1 MRIRGRGTNGKTV
14 VSDEK
19 WHNTAGSYDGKKLLL
34 YVDGVQ
40 EAEGSHK
47 GKPDFMDDP
56 LMLGGGNLWPF
67 KGIIDDV
74 GLFNKALSI
83 DDIKTIMKE
92 GLSSMLAVSP
102 SGQLTLTWAEI
113 KK

>member
-1 MRIRGRGTNGKTV
+1 
-14 VSDEK
+14 
-19 WHNTAGSYDGKKLLL
+19 
-34 YVDGVQ
+34 
-40 EAEGSHK
+40 
-47 GKPDFMDDP
+47 MDDP
-56 LMLGGGNLWPF
+56 LMLGGGQLWPF
-67 KGIIDDV
+67 KGIINDV

-102 SGQLTLTWAEI
+102 SDQLTLTWAEI

>member
-1 MRIRGRGTNGKTV
+1 MDFQTAPAGGNVSVYFSQGANQWRGALGKTV

-19 WHNTAGSYDGKKLLL
+19 WHHTAGSYDGKKLLL

-40 EAEGSHK
+40 EAEGDHK

-56 LMLGGGNLWPF
+56 LMLVGGTIWPF

-74 GLFNKALSI
+74 GLF
-83 DDIKTIMKE
+83 
-92 GLSSMLAVSP
+92 
-102 SGQLTLTWAEI
+102 
-113 KK
+113 KKRYRLMI

>member
-1 MRIRGRGTNGKTV
+1 
-14 VSDEK
+14 
-19 WHNTAGSYDGKKLLL
+19 
-34 YVDGVQ
+34 
-40 EAEGSHK
+40 
-47 GKPDFMDDP
+47 MDDP
-56 LMLGGGNLWPF
+56 LMIGGGKLWPF

-102 SGQLTLTWAEI
+102 SDQLTLTWAEI